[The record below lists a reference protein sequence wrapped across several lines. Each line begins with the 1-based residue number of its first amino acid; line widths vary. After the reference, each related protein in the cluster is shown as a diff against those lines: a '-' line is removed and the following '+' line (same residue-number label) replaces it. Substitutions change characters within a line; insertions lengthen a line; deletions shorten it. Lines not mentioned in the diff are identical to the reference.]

1 MRSTI
6 GRPTCILATAAFH
19 AGVAGWRRAGT
30 GTARVTAEGGGLTSN
45 VLSVHFAWPVGFL
58 VAACIGG
65 ALGGLT
71 RGLQERK
78 RVRSQQKDGKDAVRS
93 PGLAVR
99 IFTGLVVGLVFDAVI
114 FLGLQRVD
122 FTVFIALTD
131 FGAFVIAFVGGF
143 AGTAALSALLKRFGL
158 AEPRTM

>member
-1 MRSTI
+1 M
-6 GRPTCILATAAFH
+6 
-19 AGVAGWRRAGT
+19 
-30 GTARVTAEGGGLTSN
+30 
-45 VLSVHFAWPVGFL
+45 GFL

-71 RGLQERK
+71 RSLQERK
-78 RVRSQQKDGKDAVRS
+78 RALSRQKDGEDAVRS

-99 IFTGLVVGLVFDAVI
+99 IFKGLVAGLVFDAAI
-114 FLGLQRVD
+114 ALGLHRMD

-158 AEPRTM
+158 TEPRTV